1 MITQCSLNTC
11 KEERGQYNVRSL
23 EEGGRRRNRGVA
35 ECLSCLCDTVSTSYL
50 CVYDY
55 NKTRSLQSR

>member
-23 EEGGRRRNRGVA
+23 EEGGEEEEQGCSRVP
-35 ECLSCLCDTVSTSYL
+35 VM
-50 CVYDY
+50 
-55 NKTRSLQSR
+55 SL